1 MIGAAFYPE
10 DVIVR
15 MSEFKSNEYANLIG
29 ARADEPVEENPM
41 LGFRGASRYY
51 APRYR
56 EGFALACQAM
66 KHVREEM
73 AKHGLKRGEKA
84 IAHVIKTAKPVSAR
98 SAFAGTRLVTIPNL
112 PGFCWSRALTAP
124 H

>member
-29 ARADEPVEENPM
+29 GRADEPVEENSM
-41 LGFRGASRYY
+41 LGFRGTSRYY

-56 EGFALACQAM
+56 KALLW
-66 KHVREEM
+66 HVR
-73 AKHGLKRGEKA
+73 
-84 IAHVIKTAKPVSAR
+84 P
-98 SAFAGTRLVTIPNL
+98 
-112 PGFCWSRALTAP
+112 
-124 H
+124 

>member
-41 LGFRGASRYY
+41 LGFRGTSRYY

-56 EGFALACQAM
+56 KALLW
-66 KHVREEM
+66 HVR
-73 AKHGLKRGEKA
+73 
-84 IAHVIKTAKPVSAR
+84 P
-98 SAFAGTRLVTIPNL
+98 
-112 PGFCWSRALTAP
+112 
-124 H
+124 

>member
-1 MIGAAFYPE
+1 MIGAAFYPK
-10 DVIVR
+10 DVIVC

-29 ARADEPVEENPM
+29 GRADEPVEENSM
-41 LGFRGASRYY
+41 LGFRGTFPLLR
-51 APRYR
+51 PPLP

-66 KHVREEM
+66 KHVREAM

-84 IAHVIKTAKPVSAR
+84 IAHVIKPVGAR
-98 SAFAGTRLVTIPNL
+98 SAFAGTRLVIIPNL
-112 PGFCWSRALTAP
+112 PSFWWSRALTAS